1 MRIILFFLFLFAF
14 TTTSVFAQEIDLI
27 NTEKRIILLKSESRE
42 SDWLQAQ
49 IKRLTTDRMALE
61 ERQALLLVLANDEI
75 YDDQGR
81 ITNLSASQLIT
92 QYELLDFEGVVVIG
106 KDGKIKLQQAFIV
119 NPREIFSLIDN
130 IPAIEVE
137 QTDSKIID

>member
-1 MRIILFFLFLFAF
+1 MRIVLFLLFLFGLSS
-14 TTTSVFAQEIDLI
+14 TSVIAQDIDVLT
-27 NTEKRIILLKSESRE
+27 TEKRIILLKSESRD
-42 SDWLQAQ
+42 SDWLHAQ

-61 ERQALLLVLANDEI
+61 ERQALLLVLANNEI

-81 ITNLSASQLIT
+81 VTNLNATALIN

-106 KDGKIKLQQAFIV
+106 KDGKIKLQEGFIV

-130 IPAIEVE
+130 IPAIEPE
-137 QTDSKIID
+137 QTDSKKID

>member
-1 MRIILFFLFLFAF
+1 MRIVLFLLFLFGLSS
-14 TTTSVFAQEIDLI
+14 TLVIAQDIDVLT
-27 NTEKRIILLKSESRE
+27 TEKRIILLKSESRD
-42 SDWLQAQ
+42 SDWLHAQ

-61 ERQALLLVLANDEI
+61 ERQALLLVLANNEI

-81 ITNLSASQLIT
+81 VTNLNAAALIN

-106 KDGKIKLQQAFIV
+106 KDGKIKLQQGFIV

-130 IPAIEVE
+130 IPAIEPE
-137 QTDSKIID
+137 QTDSKTID